1 MSLLPGFGP
10 ETIASPWQPSS
21 AHSPASTA
29 STTMTPLPWQGTSH
43 EAAVLAQV
51 APAALQTPFQQ
62 IMHRTGSLPEE
73 ATKEVKY
80 HRRYFMTTAQ
90 QSL

>member
-1 MSLLPGFGP
+1 MSLLPGFGQ
-10 ETIASPWQPSS
+10 ETVASPWQPSS
-21 AHSPASTA
+21 ARSPASTA
-29 STTMTPLPWQGTSH
+29 STTMTPLPLQGTSP
-43 EAAVLAQV
+43 EAAALAQI

-62 IMHRTGSLPEE
+62 VMHRTGSLPED

-80 HRRYFMTTAQ
+80 HCRYLTITAQ